1 MKKLFIVLLIVSL
14 LVATA
19 SCKPEEEMK
28 NEKEETTAVIEE
40 KSTKKVEEETKKEME
55 KVTITFWHNYDQGAG
70 QIATLENLIKEF
82 EAENPDI
89 MVEHLYLEWSALKDN
104 VVSGAATGTLPD
116 VLRGDIAFVPQ
127 FQNLNVLTNMS
138 ELEDYSDVA
147 SKILEAPNSTAKMG
161 DDFYGVAANTNTKI
175 YFYNK
180 GIFREKGLEAP
191 EKLEDVW
198 QLARDVSGDEVV
210 GMVEPWT
217 GIWNVGPYIW
227 SNGGEVL
234 ALDYSTAKGYINSD
248 ICVDTISLLKELYEE
263 KALAGPSM
271 DPGAIGD
278 TDGWASGVYASQ
290 VDGPWRANALN
301 DAGVEYGAMPLPEGS
316 AGSISV
322 LGGEDF
328 MMFKSSDD
336 AHKEASWKFI
346 KFMVSKKAQVE
357 MAKVGQ
363 MPVNIEALNDPSV
376 KEAMPLI
383 DVFKVALET
392 AKSRPVTPLWS
403 EMEGI
408 IATKVAEAITGVKD
422 VKVALDEAAEEID
435 TLISDNK

>member
-1 MKKLFIVLLIVSL
+1 M
-14 LVATA
+14 
-19 SCKPEEEMK
+19 
-28 NEKEETTAVIEE
+28 
-40 KSTKKVEEETKKEME
+40 
-55 KVTITFWHNYDQGAG
+55 
-70 QIATLENLIKEF
+70 ENLIKKF
-82 EAENPDI
+82 EAENPGI
-89 MVEHLYLEWSALKDN
+89 KVEHLYLEWSALKNN
-104 VVSGAATGTLPD
+104 VVSGAATATLPD

-127 FQNLNVLTNMS
+127 FQSLNVLSNMS
-138 ELEDYSDVA
+138 ELSDYADVA
-147 SKILEAPNSTAKMG
+147 SGLMEAPNSTAKMG
-161 DDFYGVAANTNTKI
+161 DDFYGIAANTNTKI

-180 GIFREKGLEAP
+180 KIFADKGVKAP

-198 QLARDVSGDEVV
+198 SCAREASGDGLV
-210 GMVEPWT
+210 GIVEPWT

-234 ALDYSTAKGYINSD
+234 APDYSTADGYINSD
-248 ICVDTISLLKELYEE
+248 ICVDTITLLKDLYAQ

-301 DAGVEYGAMPLPEGS
+301 DAGIEYGAMPLPKGS
-316 AGSISV
+316 AGSVSV

-328 MMFKSSDD
+328 MMFKTSDD

-346 KFMVSKKAQVE
+346 KFMVSKEAQVE

-363 MPVNIEALNDPSV
+363 MPVNIEALNDPAV

-383 DVFKVALET
+383 DVFKEALET

-408 IATKVAEAITGVKD
+408 IATKVAEAITGTKEVKE
-422 VKVALDEAAEEID
+422 ALDEAAKEID
-435 TLISDNK
+435 MLISDNQ